1 MQEASL
7 TIWSYVRGNYEE
19 KYLMLLWKYRKTFR
33 RTDALG
39 AEEIMSY
46 FFTVC
51 DESP

>member
-19 KYLMLLWKYRKTFR
+19 KYLMLLCKYRKTFR

-46 FFTVC
+46 FFTAC